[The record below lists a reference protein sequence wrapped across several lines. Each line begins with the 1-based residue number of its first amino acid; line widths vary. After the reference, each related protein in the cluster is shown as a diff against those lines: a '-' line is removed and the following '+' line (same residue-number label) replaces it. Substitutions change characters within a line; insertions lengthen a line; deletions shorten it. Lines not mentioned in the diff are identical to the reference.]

1 MFAARRLTPVAV
13 AVALAVLVLV
23 PVLAPGAA
31 AQAHVQSMPMFAI
44 GPLPDPPTPY
54 AQRIPPSRYT
64 TPAHAPVSERR
75 PTPLRDCLDR
85 LKHWRH
91 K

>member
-1 MFAARRLTPVAV
+1 MSAARRLTPVAV
-13 AVALAVLVLV
+13 AVALAVLVLA

-31 AQAHVQSMPMFAI
+31 AQAHVQPMFAI

-54 AQRIPPSRYT
+54 AQRIPPSRYA
-64 TPAHAPVSERR
+64 TPARAPVPARH